1 MKKAINIW
9 MLSAVFFAGLTSCEM
24 KDEIFGKDVPN
35 ETGYLTLDVNAGSS
49 ASVETKGTTD
59 QKEDFPVII
68 KALEFDYTVEYDS
81 YSQLLE
87 ETGNTGKVELP
98 IGKYEIE
105 AHSPGEFAEKMGE
118 PYYGGV
124 EAVEITKGVEKPATV
139 KCSIQNTKIAMNFTD
154 EFINFYKSWDITVDD
169 KKGHSEIYTQENP
182 DPAPVY
188 WKMAPETD
196 KIYVTGKAVI
206 KTSGETVT
214 INETLTKKDSEDY
227 ENGDS
232 PYFEGGD
239 GIAISLAPAKDGEL
253 NKGGI
258 VITVEGFDQ
267 ETNEEIGIDVEVGGE
282 GNDGNDG
289 DGSEGGSET
298 TRDEPTITIP
308 QESYTLPAEKDKT
321 ANVIISTPKGLKEL
335 KVVIQG
341 GNDFFIETVKTLFDE
356 ELDLIKNADL
366 RETLISMGVTSLPE
380 VGMTSYQF
388 PVHAFFAIL
397 LNPSLSGGETTVP
410 DGHVFNITVK
420 DSQNNIVK
428 DKLSVKVTE

>member
-87 ETGNTGKVELP
+87 ETDNTGKVELP

-105 AHSPGEFAEKMGE
+105 AHSPGEFAEKMSE

-154 EFINFYKSWDITVDD
+154 EFINFYKSWEITVDD
-169 KKGHSEIYTQENP
+169 KKGHSETYTQENP
-182 DPAPVY
+182 DPDPEY
-188 WKMAPETD
+188 WKMASETD
-196 KIYVTGKAVI
+196 KIYVTGTAVI

-214 INETLTKKDSEDY
+214 ISETLTKKDSEDY

-232 PYFEGGD
+232 PYFGGGD

-267 ETNEEIGIDVEVGGE
+267 ETNEEIGIGVEVGG
-282 GNDGNDG
+282 DGNDG
-289 DGSEGGSET
+289 DGSEDGSET
-298 TRDEPTITIP
+298 TGDEPTITIP

-321 ANVIISTPKGLKEL
+321 ANVIISTPKGLKDIR
-335 KVVIQG
+335 VVIQG
-341 GNDFFIETVKTLFDE
+341 GNDIFTETIKTLFGE
-356 ELDLIKNADL
+356 ELDLIGDKAL
-366 RETLISMGVTSLPE
+366 RTTLDAMGITSLPE
-380 VGMTSYQF
+380 VGMEEYEF
-388 PVHAFFAIL
+388 PVHAFFEIL
-397 LNPSLSGGETTVP
+397 LDPEYSGGVTTEP
-410 DGHVFNITVK
+410 EGHVFNITVK
-420 DSQNNIVK
+420 DSQDNIVK

>member
-267 ETNEEIGIDVEVGGE
+267 ETNEEIGIGVEVGG
-282 GNDGNDG
+282 DGNDG
-289 DGSEGGSET
+289 DGSEGEGGSET
-298 TRDEPTITIP
+298 PSGKGPTITIP
-308 QESYTLPAEKDKT
+308 QESYTLP
-321 ANVIISTPKGLKEL
+321 G
-335 KVVIQG
+335 
-341 GNDFFIETVKTLFDE
+341 
-356 ELDLIKNADL
+356 DLGKNADAVIHADAGIKSVKVQIIAGNDIFINIVKEMFGEDPFEL
-366 RETLISMGVTSLPE
+366 IGNVTLEPVFAGMGISLPE
-380 VGMTSYQF
+380 ENDLDYKF
-388 PVHAFFAIL
+388 PVGNFFEL
-397 LNPSLSGGETTVP
+397 LSGMGETTSIN
-410 DGHVFNITVK
+410 GHEFNITVT
-420 DSQNNIVK
+420 DSNGK
-428 DKLSVKVTE
+428 SATKRLSVKVEVEE